1 MTYLFLQNTLQ
12 VQIRINQIDNAGL
25 SHRHISPKH
34 NTDGNKAEKG
44 SKSQSEKQK
53 YSHTS
58 SKPWFSNTASDV
70 TIYPHQEG
78 IDKKDQTESEDEEIW
93 EDEDMSDIDNE
104 DD

>member
-1 MTYLFLQNTLQ
+1 VGLIHTYSN
-12 VQIRINQIDNAGL
+12 
-25 SHRHISPKH
+25 
-34 NTDGNKAEKG
+34 NKAERG

-58 SKPWFSNTASDV
+58 SKPRFSNTASDV

-78 IDKKDQTESEDEEIW
+78 IYEKDQTESEDEEIW
-93 EDEDMSDIDNE
+93 EDEDMFDIDNE